1 MKDKLASGQV
11 LEALRNGPFRTPA
24 HSWLYEVRN
33 GTGYEKSQ
41 RYADALVVSVWPSR
55 GIWIAGIEV
64 KVSRSDWRKE
74 LDDPSKADAIQKYC
88 DYWWIAA
95 AEDVVKPTEVPERWG
110 FIEVNAKGKAS
121 TVREAPKLTPE
132 PLDKLFIASI
142 LRNQADALETAKGRG
157 RDEAWTRLKSEFDQE
172 AVMKLRGELN
182 AAETAKDQAERR
194 ADQWKKDIDR
204 LKETVGA
211 FEQEAGL
218 PKDTVMLRSWQ
229 ENNAFGAGCR
239 HKAGAVYKAAQ
250 LLAAESVGG
259 LAKRFHDVADALDA
273 VTTRS
278 DQESA

>member
-1 MKDKLASGQV
+1 MKDKLGSGQV

-88 DYWWIAA
+88 DCWWIAA
-95 AEDVVKPTEVPERWG
+95 AEDVVKPTEVPETWG
-110 FIEVNAKGKAS
+110 FIEVNPKGKAS

-132 PLDKLFIASI
+132 PLDKLFVASI

-157 RDEAWTRLKSEFDQE
+157 RDEAWTRLRAEFDQE
-172 AVMKLRGELN
+172 AVMKLRGELD

-194 ADQWKKDIDR
+194 EQDAKRDVENM
-204 LKETVGA
+204 KETVHA

-218 PKDTVMLRSWQ
+218 PKGSVLIRSWQ
-229 ENNAFGAGCR
+229 EKNGFGDFCR

-250 LLAAESVGG
+250 LLAEEPVSG
-259 LAKRFHDVADALDA
+259 LAKRFQDAANALTA
-273 VTTRS
+273 LSSRS
-278 DQESA
+278 ESESS